1 MHRQRVDY
9 SGFRLSRVKEP
20 QFRHVLLFGTWII
33 YFILFLLTEN
43 LIPPERCHI
52 MHCAVDDMIP
62 FNEYFLIFYTGWYLL
77 VAGSLA
83 YYFLYDVQRFKELD
97 LYIFVTQVVAM
108 AIYILFPSRQDLRPA
123 VFPRENFF
131 TWVMGLIYT
140 LDTDTGVCP
149 SLHVAYSLAIFNVI
163 VKDKDVHKWVKWF
176 VGILPPACALPPC
189 LSSSTPSWI
198 FWRRCRWCCWAS
210 ASSTEKLLAAKVQQA
225 KGILKN
231 SHFPAL

>member
-1 MHRQRVDY
+1 MRCTTLRRQRVDY

-176 VGILPPACALPPC
+176 VGIFAACVCASTMFVKQHSFLDFLAALPVV
-189 LSSSTPSWI
+189 
-198 FWRRCRWCCWAS
+198 
-210 ASSTEKLLAAKVQQA
+210 LLGECIIYGKSYWLPRFKKQTV
-225 KGILKN
+225 
-231 SHFPAL
+231 S